1 MPIGCGYASAVTESV
16 GIAILGAGNIEI
28 SPPVVAS
35 LASYFGERPLELRL
49 YDGDEERLDLLD
61 RMARACFILNKT
73 PHSVFSSLDVN
84 EVLHETDRVILQVDA
99 HGAKRSLKGKQGLSA
114 MSEAEMICASL
125 AKLMEHAPENVE
137 TLSLQGPDVTIP
149 LGLYRRL
156 DWPVVKGDEVQW
168 MPHQILRWIR
178 GEEPI
183 YEILAEHDKS
193 PLKAW
198 LDDPNSAELVINSEF
213 GIR

>member
-1 MPIGCGYASAVTESV
+1 MTESV

-28 SPPVVAS
+28 SPPVIAS

-73 PHSVFSSLDVN
+73 PHSVFSSLDLT
-84 EVLHETDRVILQVDA
+84 EVLHETDRAILQVDA
-99 HGAKRSLKGKQGLSA
+99 HGAKRSLKGTPGVGS
-114 MSEAEMICASL
+114 MSDADLIGASL
-125 AKLMEHAPENVE
+125 SKLLEHAPENME
-137 TLSLQGPDVTIP
+137 TLSLQGPEVQIP

-156 DWPVVKGDEVQW
+156 DWPVVKGDEIQW

-183 YEILAEHDKS
+183 YDILAEHDKS

-213 GIR
+213 GMR